1 MKRGKK
7 YKQPNRKQNSKVL
20 DLNPTVSVTTINK
33 NTLKVQLG
41 NFLGGQCLGLSAPT
55 AEGLC
60 NPWSGNQGPISHAAW
75 LKEGEKETVVMLVNE
90 RAARETGASTFKP
103 YF

>member
-20 DLNPTVSVTTINK
+20 DLNPSISVTIINK

-41 NFLGGQCLGLSAPT
+41 NFLGGQCLGLSAST

-60 NPWSGNQGPISHAAW
+60 STPGQGTKVP
-75 LKEGEKETVVMLVNE
+75 
-90 RAARETGASTFKP
+90 
-103 YF
+103 